1 MDPLSIALMAVNV
14 GASVFNNLRN
24 NKQSRNLQI
33 MQQEYTKAATE
44 RNTQRMWQLMRE
56 GQELAI
62 ELERESQD
70 YRLEEIAKEFD
81 NLLER
86 MTYSEAIK
94 LWPLKVLPIVMK
106 NQSLGSAIGHG
117 TEHIALHCILTPTN
131 CEKFNKLI
139 FPDIEEQLSDFFNL
153 HWNNSSSHPILFYS
167 GAWKSRT
174 VPTGVE
180 IKHLSVDLSKLP
192 VLLIT
197 PFFKPEGGLLFQI
210 RAWGIGVELDTEI
223 ECSDFS
229 YAEKY
234 KCGINYQDEK
244 DIAERSIEEII
255 PYLQCLIGYI
265 ADQYFWACH
274 NESPLLPTLLT
285 MNIVNTDGMPYLK
298 SSSEERYTNLL
309 DAYEKEM
316 QIMPFAPDK
325 ILSLFEGSI
334 ALKNDIIRK
343 QKLEHIFILNAQKKC
358 DSQFASM
365 KEALQFGLY
374 SKEDLPFI
382 QRFIQLYQYSD
393 YKNELYNLIE
403 LLESLTFDYSILDIS
418 DIVHLE
424 KLAHEG
430 NNVAMFRLGEIY
442 EYSIGVDY
450 DEQMS
455 ENYYRQSAERQFRLS
470 LIKNKLKNG
479 KILEKDI
486 SFLKLCRTTQSTI
499 YLAYCYYYGYCI
511 EKSVDSAM
519 EELEKLSD
527 SMHPYAYYFSAQI
540 VKEQFGKDQG
550 ELYAD
555 LMIKSADLGFLQAQV
570 EIADIFYEGK
580 YTNESPSLCAKY
592 AQKAALQGSPEGL
605 LMYAICLIRGYGVV
619 QDLNK
624 AKVVLKLAAERGNND
639 AIEIL
644 KSLSK

>member
-33 MQQEYTKAATE
+33 MQQEYTKAAAE

-106 NQSLGSAIGHG
+106 NQSLGSAIGHR

-131 CEKFNKLI
+131 CDKFNKVI

-153 HWNNSSSHPILFYS
+153 HWSNASSHPILFYS

-174 VPTGVE
+174 DPTGVE

-197 PFFKPEGGLLFQI
+197 PFFKPEGGLVFQI
-210 RAWGIGVELDTEI
+210 RAWGIGIELDTEI

-244 DIAERSIEEII
+244 DIAERTIEEFV

-298 SSSEERYTNLL
+298 SSSKERYTNLL

-316 QIMPFAPDK
+316 QIMPFALERM
-325 ILSLFEGSI
+325 LSLFEGSSVILDNWYVQRKIEALFLLYYGQCSSYDFETI
-334 ALKNDIIRK
+334 AQIFENIEFTSRDLYFLKAFRNLSTDNLIQSRLDDIINQIK
-343 QKLEHIFILNAQKKC
+343 VKTHCSIIENNNLYLEDIFRWC
-358 DSQFASM
+358 
-365 KEALQFGLY
+365 
-374 SKEDLPFI
+374 
-382 QRFIQLYQYSD
+382 
-393 YKNELYNLIE
+393 
-403 LLESLTFDYSILDIS
+403 
-418 DIVHLE
+418 
-424 KLAHEG
+424 
-430 NNVAMFRLGEIY
+430 Y
-442 EYSIGVDY
+442 E
-450 DEQMS
+450 
-455 ENYYRQSAERQFRLS
+455 
-470 LIKNKLKNG
+470 
-479 KILEKDI
+479 KIL
-486 SFLKLCRTTQSTI
+486 
-499 YLAYCYYYGYCI
+499 
-511 EKSVDSAM
+511 
-519 EELEKLSD
+519 
-527 SMHPYAYYFSAQI
+527 
-540 VKEQFGKDQG
+540 
-550 ELYAD
+550 
-555 LMIKSADLGFLQAQV
+555 
-570 EIADIFYEGK
+570 
-580 YTNESPSLCAKY
+580 TNKTKIHY
-592 AQKAALQGSPEGL
+592 
-605 LMYAICLIRGYGVV
+605 I
-619 QDLNK
+619 
-624 AKVVLKLAAERGNND
+624 
-639 AIEIL
+639 AIEIFPDKIVASML
-644 KSLSK
+644 DEKKIYIDNKFEPMCGVFIYENLIIPDFVVLQTNKLMMSVEKFLMFHQKIINYYAKI

>member
-33 MQQEYTKAATE
+33 MQQEYTKAAAE

-106 NQSLGSAIGHG
+106 NQSLGSAIGHR

-131 CEKFNKLI
+131 CDKFNKVI

-153 HWNNSSSHPILFYS
+153 HWSNASSHPILFYS

-174 VPTGVE
+174 NPTGVE

-197 PFFKPEGGLLFQI
+197 PFFKPEGGLVFQI
-210 RAWGIGVELDTEI
+210 RAWGIGIELDTEI

-244 DIAERSIEEII
+244 DIAERTIEEFV

-309 DAYEKEM
+309 EAYEKEM

-325 ILSLFEGSI
+325 ILSLFEGSMR
-334 ALKNDIIRK
+334 LYN
-343 QKLEHIFILNAQKKC
+343 
-358 DSQFASM
+358 
-365 KEALQFGLY
+365 KEV
-374 SKEDLPFI
+374 
-382 QRFIQLYQYSD
+382 QLYKS
-393 YKNELYNLIE
+393 
-403 LLESLTFDYSILDIS
+403 
-418 DIVHLE
+418 
-424 KLAHEG
+424 
-430 NNVAMFRLGEIY
+430 
-442 EYSIGVDY
+442 
-450 DEQMS
+450 
-455 ENYYRQSAERQFRLS
+455 
-470 LIKNKLKNG
+470 NKLLFNYLSRQLSRKIENVEELCPDDYQNIDAAIITKFIRMCPHELIRHQLKELNKKMMRQPLKFQIKYKGVVTLKEVLENACVHIPNSANAWHLIHDRGPNYSMIVSYFSNG
-479 KILEKDI
+479 KEIIYQHQHDI
-486 SFLKLCRTTQSTI
+486 DVYFTQQFVVPLNLNIDDGLSTTIKQ
-499 YLAYCYYYGYCI
+499 LR
-511 EKSVDSAM
+511 
-519 EELEKLSD
+519 
-527 SMHPYAYYFSAQI
+527 
-540 VKEQFGKDQG
+540 
-550 ELYAD
+550 D
-555 LMIKSADLGFLQAQV
+555 LV
-570 EIADIFYEGK
+570 
-580 YTNESPSLCAKY
+580 
-592 AQKAALQGSPEGL
+592 GL
-605 LMYAICLIRGYGVV
+605 MP
-619 QDLNK
+619 
-624 AKVVLKLAAERGNND
+624 
-639 AIEIL
+639 
-644 KSLSK
+644 

>member
-56 GQELAI
+56 GQKLAI

-153 HWNNSSSHPILFYS
+153 HWNTSSSHPILFYS

-298 SSSEERYTNLL
+298 SSSEERYCQLLKKQNDGDDDILLCFRHSSILSLMNGLNHFLSPNLL
-309 DAYEKEM
+309 DEKAKEM
-316 QIMPFAPDK
+316 LLTIYSDREINTYNTISELISSQVINLTNIQQIEDYTKFIQDPHIRSALQCELIKVKENTPKRRKRNAISISYGCTEQTIEEFRLDLILEDFINYTTLNQLKKIDLLITQQNFREFVLHTYDSETDEILYYRCPFNKIFKARRVCNLINIKDLFHNGALTQIACSLERINVLKDK
-325 ILSLFEGSI
+325 ILSTT
-334 ALKNDIIRK
+334 
-343 QKLEHIFILNAQKKC
+343 
-358 DSQFASM
+358 
-365 KEALQFGLY
+365 
-374 SKEDLPFI
+374 
-382 QRFIQLYQYSD
+382 
-393 YKNELYNLIE
+393 LI
-403 LLESLTFDYSILDIS
+403 Y
-418 DIVHLE
+418 
-424 KLAHEG
+424 
-430 NNVAMFRLGEIY
+430 
-442 EYSIGVDY
+442 
-450 DEQMS
+450 
-455 ENYYRQSAERQFRLS
+455 
-470 LIKNKLKNG
+470 
-479 KILEKDI
+479 
-486 SFLKLCRTTQSTI
+486 
-499 YLAYCYYYGYCI
+499 
-511 EKSVDSAM
+511 
-519 EELEKLSD
+519 
-527 SMHPYAYYFSAQI
+527 
-540 VKEQFGKDQG
+540 
-550 ELYAD
+550 
-555 LMIKSADLGFLQAQV
+555 
-570 EIADIFYEGK
+570 
-580 YTNESPSLCAKY
+580 
-592 AQKAALQGSPEGL
+592 
-605 LMYAICLIRGYGVV
+605 
-619 QDLNK
+619 
-624 AKVVLKLAAERGNND
+624 
-639 AIEIL
+639 
-644 KSLSK
+644 